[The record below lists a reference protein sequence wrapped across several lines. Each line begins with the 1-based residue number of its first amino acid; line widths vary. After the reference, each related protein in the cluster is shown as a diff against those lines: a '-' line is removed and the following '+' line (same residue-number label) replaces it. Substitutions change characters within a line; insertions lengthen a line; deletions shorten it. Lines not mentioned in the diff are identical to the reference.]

1 MNKMFYN
8 KIFTDIWTLT
18 TKKKKKIDSFAGKDS
33 RDNIYSENLKMESQI
48 ITFLVSR
55 KQGWW

>member
-1 MNKMFYN
+1 MN
-8 KIFTDIWTLT
+8 TDY
-18 TKKKKKIDSFAGKDS
+18 KKKKIDSFAGKDS